1 MGDLVDIRQAEFV
14 QSLRPYTKYVSKLR
28 ELENRPLLSFVDV
41 KDVKKG
47 LVLESSSIEEKE
59 VRDAY
64 VGIFRAV
71 LNQVFRDCDWCRELV
86 VMESSSLTLLD
97 ATVPSSSLQTT
108 PTQALKSQEGSR
120 AVSYFGRSI
129 VTGDFDG
136 DGKIDTAIG
145 APGYGTAGRSQVGAA
160 TISYGNNETMLI
172 EGYKIRSRF
181 GHALTVLDFNLDGF
195 DDLVVSAPFESWDDN
210 ETVVPYEQVTSF
222 RYWGSTYVYFGSK
235 VGLDVKNVFEID
247 TQDDFTM
254 MGLTLESG
262 DVNGDGKDDLILGT
276 PSSSFK
282 YNSSLEDAQSIDLG
296 GVFVFVS
303 TSSRIGGNTLNLRAD
318 CDVCMEGP
326 QGYDEFGYSIS
337 TYEKYMLVG
346 APGHR
351 TESSDFPTGAVYVYE
366 QGKLLGVVEGD
377 EELAEFGSQVSIS
390 SRTGTVAVSSPSSG
404 SSYLSSHLRGG
415 NVVTFALN
423 DLISALENKTV
434 VSMSSISTQSNLE
447 AGEGGLRLSRFGTT
461 VRWLKSD
468 GSLAIAAPMWTKG
481 AIPLLSKFR
490 EAGSVYI
497 WSEDNLP
504 SGSVKDIEK
513 SCSNVIHGSFS
524 HGRFGLS
531 MASPNSG
538 VLLIG
543 SPLADSSD
551 GNLEMAG
558 VVDTY
563 QL

>member
-1 MGDLVDIRQAEFV
+1 MIHPRRRRNLDEAQDMGDLVDIRQAEFV
-14 QSLRPYTKYVSKLR
+14 QSLQPYTSTYRKY
-28 ELENRPLLSFVDV
+28 ENSRMTASFLVDET
-41 KDVKKG
+41 DVKKG

-86 VMESSSLTLLD
+86 VMESSSSLLD
-97 ATVPSSSLQTT
+97 AAVATVLETT
-108 PTQALKSQEGSR
+108 STQALKSQEGSR

-129 VTGDFDG
+129 ATGDFDG
-136 DGKIDTAIG
+136 DGKIDTAFG
-145 APGYGTAGRSQVGAA
+145 APGYGTAGRSQVGAT
-160 TISYGNNETMLI
+160 TISYGNNETALI

-195 DDLVVSAPFESWDDN
+195 DDLVVSAPFESWNDN
-210 ETVVPYEQVTSF
+210 ETIVPYEQVTSF

-235 VGLDVKNVFEID
+235 AGLDVKNVFEID

-262 DVNGDGKDDLILGT
+262 DVNGDRKDDLILGT

-282 YNSSLEDAQSIDLG
+282 YNSTLEDAQSIDLG

-303 TSSRIGGNTLNLRAD
+303 ASSRIGGNTLNLRAD

-366 QGKLLGVVEGD
+366 QGHLLGVVEGD
-377 EELAEFGSQVSIS
+377 EELVEFGSQVSIS

-404 SSYLSSHLRGG
+404 SSYFSSHLRGG
-415 NVVTFALN
+415 NVVTF
-423 DLISALENKTV
+423 DLGFVSAWRTRRSFQCLRFPR
-434 VSMSSISTQSNLE
+434 QS
-447 AGEGGLRLSRFGTT
+447 
-461 VRWLKSD
+461 
-468 GSLAIAAPMWTKG
+468 
-481 AIPLLSKFR
+481 
-490 EAGSVYI
+490 
-497 WSEDNLP
+497 
-504 SGSVKDIEK
+504 
-513 SCSNVIHGSFS
+513 
-524 HGRFGLS
+524 
-531 MASPNSG
+531 
-538 VLLIG
+538 
-543 SPLADSSD
+543 
-551 GNLEMAG
+551 
-558 VVDTY
+558 
-563 QL
+563 